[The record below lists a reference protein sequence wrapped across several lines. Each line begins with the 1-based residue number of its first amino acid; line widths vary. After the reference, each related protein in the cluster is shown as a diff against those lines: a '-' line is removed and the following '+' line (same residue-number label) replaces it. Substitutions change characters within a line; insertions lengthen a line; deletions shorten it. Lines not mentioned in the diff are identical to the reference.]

1 MHKPSALGF
10 DRARVIED
18 QLELVT
24 ALARRFARNSEQ
36 LDELIQ
42 VGAIGLIN
50 AVDRFD
56 PQRGVEL
63 RAYAVPSIVGEIKR
77 HLRDRNST
85 IRVPR
90 REQEAR
96 RRLLRVRRDLAKEL
110 ERTPTSAE
118 LASLAAVD
126 PDDVARA
133 MGAERAATPIS
144 LSSGDDSELPVE
156 DEGYAV
162 GENRELVREGFQ
174 VLDARE
180 RRALCLC
187 YFEGLSQREAAAR
200 LGISQSQASR
210 VICGALGKMRAALA
224 EDAALFVPDATT
236 S

>member
-1 MHKPSALGF
+1 MHEQGILGF

-18 QLELVT
+18 QLGLVT
-24 ALARRFARNSEQ
+24 ALARRFAHDREQ
-36 LDELIQ
+36 LNDLIQ

-77 HLRDRNST
+77 HLRDRSST

-96 RRLLRVRRDLAKEL
+96 HRLQHVRRDLAREL
-110 ERTPTSAE
+110 KRAPTSAE

-133 MGAERAATPIS
+133 TGAERAAAPIS
-144 LSSGDDSELPVE
+144 LSPGGDCELLVE

-210 VICGALGKMRAALA
+210 VISGALAKMRAALA
-224 EDAALFVPDATT
+224 EDASMFVAEATT